1 MSLPWSVKV
10 GIVLA
15 GIVLGV
21 NLTAL
26 VSYWIEYVLEG
37 PAVRNCVETGRIGTE
52 PLREFVAKSI
62 GEQCREEIARKNI
75 TARFERSH
83 SWPVVLAARLIFLL
97 LDPIR
102 LVLVVVF
109 STGSVLLL
117 LRFVR
122 IRT

>member
-1 MSLPWSVKV
+1 
-10 GIVLA
+10 
-15 GIVLGV
+15 
-21 NLTAL
+21 
-26 VSYWIEYVLEG
+26 
-37 PAVRNCVETGRIGTE
+37 
-52 PLREFVAKSI
+52 VAKSI

-83 SWPVVLAARLIFLL
+83 SWPVVLAARLIGLL